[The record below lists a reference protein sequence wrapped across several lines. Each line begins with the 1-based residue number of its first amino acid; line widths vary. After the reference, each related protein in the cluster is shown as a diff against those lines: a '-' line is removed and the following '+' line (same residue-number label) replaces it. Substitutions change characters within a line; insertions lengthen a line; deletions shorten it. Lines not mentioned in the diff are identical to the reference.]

1 MHNPDQLFP
10 IVLAAGARI
19 LDIYGTAFSVALK
32 PDHSPVTLADTE
44 AEKIILDGLAALE
57 PEIPVIAEESVAAGR
72 IPEIGARFFLVDPLD
87 GSKEFISRNGE
98 FTVNIGLIENGIPV
112 AGIVLAPA
120 LGRIWWGSTSH
131 GSFSGKV
138 VDGAVADHAPIHARS
153 AAPSG
158 LCAVGSRS
166 HGSGEDDIRLSRF
179 TISSFTT
186 IGSSLKFC
194 LLATGEADLYPRFG
208 RTMEWDTAAGDAILR
223 AAGGRV
229 DQLDGTPLTYGKRNQ
244 PTDTDFANP
253 AFIAYGDTRLA
264 AEDKALHDQ

>member
-1 MHNPDQLFP
+1 MHTPDQLIP
-10 IVLAAGARI
+10 IVLAAGVRI
-19 LDIYGTAFSVALK
+19 LDIYGTAFSVTLK

-44 AEKIILDGLAALE
+44 AEKIILDGLAALT
-57 PEIPVIAEESVAAGR
+57 PDIPVVAEESVAAGR
-72 IPEIGARFFLVDPLD
+72 IPEIGAQFFLVDPLD

-98 FTVNIGLIENGIPV
+98 FTVNIGLIENGVPV
-112 AGIVLAPA
+112 AGIVYAPA

-131 GSFSGKV
+131 GSFSGMVVEGAV
-138 VDGAVADHAPIHARS
+138 VDRTPIHIRTAT
-153 AAPSG
+153 SG

-179 TISSFTT
+179 LISKFTT

-194 LLATGEADLYPRFG
+194 LLAAGEADIYPRFG

-264 AEDKALHDQ
+264 AEDKAFHDQ